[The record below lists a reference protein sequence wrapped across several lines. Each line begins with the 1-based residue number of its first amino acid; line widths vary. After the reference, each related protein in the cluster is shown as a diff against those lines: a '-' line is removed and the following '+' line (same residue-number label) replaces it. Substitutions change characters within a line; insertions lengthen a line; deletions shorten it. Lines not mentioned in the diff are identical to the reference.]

1 MDSRR
6 DTVKLVYRI
15 MQNPG
20 KAVMVARAK
29 DVEENVMRNSHVSNT
44 YIIIKHI
51 IFRECTDF
59 FILEFDII

>member
-1 MDSRR
+1 
-6 DTVKLVYRI
+6 

-59 FILEFDII
+59 FVLEFDII